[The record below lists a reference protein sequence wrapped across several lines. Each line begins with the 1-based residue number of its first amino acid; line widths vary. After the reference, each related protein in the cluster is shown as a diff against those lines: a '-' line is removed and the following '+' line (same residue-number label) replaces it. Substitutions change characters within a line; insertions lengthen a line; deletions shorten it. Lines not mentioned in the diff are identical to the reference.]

1 MFFFFFKQNVFFFLQ
16 PFPHCMYKIIHLLII
31 IDSLC
36 SHPKGKLF
44 LSHFE
49 GSGLYGIMAYYR
61 LEFWVSAQA
70 TSVSVKSVHML

>member
-1 MFFFFFKQNVFFFLQ
+1 
-16 PFPHCMYKIIHLLII
+16 MYKMINLFII

-36 SHPKGKLF
+36 SHPKGKQF
-44 LSHFE
+44 LSQFE
-49 GSGLYGIMAYYR
+49 GSGLYYR